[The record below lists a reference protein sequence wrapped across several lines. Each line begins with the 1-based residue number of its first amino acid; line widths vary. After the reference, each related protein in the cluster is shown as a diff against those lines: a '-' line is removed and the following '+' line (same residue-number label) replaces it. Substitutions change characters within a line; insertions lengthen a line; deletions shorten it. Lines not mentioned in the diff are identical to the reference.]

1 MSRRSDQRREA
12 AFALYQ
18 HDVTSRPLSDVL
30 PREASNFTRALAHA
44 AEDHSDEADQLIAK
58 HARGWSIDRI
68 APLEKA
74 IMRVALTEMIHPDAV
89 PGESPIPA
97 EGAISEAVETS
108 KTFCGADAP
117 KFVNG
122 VLNAVLQ
129 ELRAQGQP
137 PAQG

>member
-18 HDVTSRPLSDVL
+18 HALTGRSLDEVLGRDTSM
-30 PREASNFTRALAHA
+30 FTRSLAHA
-44 AEDHSDEADQLIAK
+44 ADDYSEDLDGLIER
-58 HARGWSIDRI
+58 HAHGWTIDRI

-74 IMRVALTEMIHPDAV
+74 IMRIALLEMLHPDAV
-89 PGESPIPA
+89 PATNPIPP
-97 EGAISEAVETS
+97 EGAISEAVEIA
-108 KTFCGADAP
+108 KAYCGADAP

-129 ELRAQGQP
+129 ESRANHG
-137 PAQG
+137 